1 MKDKIRFHLDEQV
14 NPEIASQLQRLG
26 IDVTTTV
33 EVGLRTS
40 SDQYQLDFIRQEKRI
55 IFTHDKDFL
64 IIASR
69 TSNHPGIVYC
79 KQRTRSL
86 GEIIEGLVLIYEIY
100 TPEEM
105 VGLVEYL

>member
-14 NPEIASQLQRLG
+14 DPEIASQLRRRG

-40 SDQYQLDFIRQEKRI
+40 DDESQLDFIRQQKRV

-69 TSNHPGIVYC
+69 TSDHPGIVYC
-79 KQRTRSL
+79 KQKTRSL
-86 GEIIEGLVLIYEIY
+86 GEFIESLVLINEVYL
-100 TPEEM
+100 PEEM
-105 VGLVEYL
+105 VGRVEYL